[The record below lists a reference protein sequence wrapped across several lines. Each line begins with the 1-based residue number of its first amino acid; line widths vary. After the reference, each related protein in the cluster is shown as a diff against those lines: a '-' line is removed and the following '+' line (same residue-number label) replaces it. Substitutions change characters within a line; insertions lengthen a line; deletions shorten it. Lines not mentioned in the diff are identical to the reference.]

1 MPDGRRR
8 SPVFNRLEPPV
19 TNDADTPQAAIPRLG
34 YVYVILAAVMWAVS
48 GASAKFLFQNGMTP
62 LQLVQLRVT
71 LGAVFLIAWLALR
84 HRSLFRI
91 AWIDIPYFLALGI
104 LGLAMVN
111 CTYMLAISKIKVAA
125 AILLEYLA
133 PVFIALYSLIF
144 LKDRL
149 KPITITAIVGAIV
162 GCYLM
167 VGGYNLDLLSM
178 NREGVIYGLAS
189 AVAFAWYSVFGER
202 GMRRYPPWTVL
213 FYSVLAAALFWNGAH
228 FLWEGFP
235 KPFES
240 VVQPYSGFQW
250 LFILYV
256 VILGTMVPFGLYLDG
271 VNLIRSTRASVT
283 ATLEPITAGV
293 ISYIFLGESL
303 EIFQIAGG
311 ILVIGS
317 IVLLQVR
324 KEYDNATPALIRSR
338 SAQSSE
344 AS

>member
-1 MPDGRRR
+1 
-8 SPVFNRLEPPV
+8 
-19 TNDADTPQAAIPRLG
+19 
-34 YVYVILAAVMWAVS
+34 MWAVS
-48 GASAKFLFQNGMTP
+48 GSSAKFLFQNGMTP

-71 LGAVFLIAWLALR
+71 LGAVFLIAWLAFR
-84 HRSLFRI
+84 HRNLFRI
-91 AWIDIPYFLALGI
+91 AWNDIPYFLSLGI

-133 PVFIALYSLIF
+133 PVFIALHALIF
-144 LKDRL
+144 LRERL
-149 KPITITAIVGAIV
+149 KPITVAAIVGAII

-167 VGGYNLDLLSM
+167 VGGYNLDLLSL
-178 NREGVIYGLAS
+178 NREGVFYGLAS

-213 FYSVLAAALFWNGAH
+213 FYSMVAAALFWNVAH
-228 FLWEGFP
+228 FLWAGFP

-240 VVQPYSGFQW
+240 VVQPYSAFQW
-250 LFILYV
+250 LLILYV

-271 VNLIRSTRASVT
+271 VNLIRSTRASIT

-303 EIFQIAGG
+303 EIFQLAGG
-311 ILVIGS
+311 VLVIGS
-317 IVLLQVR
+317 IILLQLR

-338 SAQSSE
+338 SSQSPE